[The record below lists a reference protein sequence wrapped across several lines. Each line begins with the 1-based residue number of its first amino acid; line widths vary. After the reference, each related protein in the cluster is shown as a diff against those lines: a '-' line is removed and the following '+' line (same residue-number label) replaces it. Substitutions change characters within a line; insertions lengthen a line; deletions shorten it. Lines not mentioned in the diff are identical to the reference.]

1 MVSSS
6 ATTSADAAETAL
18 ETGLAPTPAPAR
30 SERWVSAKAAF
41 WPVLF
46 VFLLLGFTRS
56 WLATRLD
63 GFTVDEA
70 WHVVAGASY
79 ARRGDY
85 RLNPEHP
92 PLVKLW
98 VGQMLSEDV
107 FHLPPFRP
115 LADKADERDFT
126 DDTAYLKNDVER
138 VQHHVRLAMFGL
150 NALLLLGFALALRR
164 SFGPGLALA
173 VVGLLLL
180 DPTLAAHL
188 PVALTDLPV
197 ALLAATA
204 ALLAAQA
211 FRSWK
216 ALDLVL
222 ASLALGLTLSAKHS
236 GVVAGIFVLGFGAIA
251 VVRER
256 LAGGGRALVARR
268 SAQVAG
274 VLFGAYLTLWSFYSF
289 RFAEASPD
297 ELKALPVAVVGS
309 KPGDPEAFNRSMA
322 DKIADLHS
330 PLHRAVLDLAVQT
343 HVLPRAYL
351 WGLADIVRAGVEG
364 RQEVLYIF
372 GTRYEEDT
380 PWFFFLAVLAA
391 KIPLGL
397 SALALAGLWLLVRR
411 RVPEEWRWP
420 ALGLLGWGA
429 VFLVCLMRGN
439 SGYAGIRHAVPM
451 LPVFAFAGGL
461 GLVLAWRM
469 RPRWP
474 AFAAAGLVAAFAL
487 SALPVVRPWEYYN
500 ELVGGPD
507 QGWRAFTDD
516 GLDNNQRRREL
527 AQYYDAHVRGTGKHA
542 YDYYGISHEEAQ
554 ARGID
559 FHSLEED
566 TDDSDVLSGTVFV
579 NAREITP
586 RRTYDLSVFRETPPT
601 ARFGNL
607 LVFEGDYHVP
617 WLRAAR
623 RWTGIWEALSHHAH
637 DPARAERLLREV
649 MDIYPQDYHAAFALG
664 NLRLERNDYPAAV
677 VAYRSARENAP
688 PGALVAALDEQI
700 ATLQAPGASGVRPLR
715 DPWLE

>member
-1 MVSSS
+1 MVSTS
-6 ATTSADAAETAL
+6 ATTSAGGPATAAETAAAPPR
-18 ETGLAPTPAPAR
+18 LA
-30 SERWVSAKAAF
+30 RWVSSRAAF
-41 WPVLF
+41 WPILV
-46 VFLLLGFTRS
+46 VFLLLGFTRAWVS
-56 WLATRLD
+56 TRLD

-98 VGQMLSEDV
+98 VGQMLPESV
-107 FHLPPFRP
+107 FQLPPFRP

-126 DDTAYLKNDVER
+126 DDAAYLKNDVER

-150 NALLLLGFALALRR
+150 NGLLLLALAFALRR
-164 SFGPGLALA
+164 SFGPGPTLA
-173 VVGLLLL
+173 VIGLLLL

-204 ALLAAQA
+204 ALLAAQG

-216 ALDLVL
+216 PLDLAL
-222 ASLALGLTLSAKHS
+222 ASLALGLTLAAKHS
-236 GVVAGIFVLGFGAIA
+236 GVVAGLFVLG
-251 VVRER
+251 
-256 LAGGGRALVARR
+256 LAGVGVVFSSGGAALKARR
-268 SAQVAG
+268 AG
-274 VLFGAYLTLWSFYSF
+274 LAAAVLFGAYLTLWGFYSF

-297 ELKALPVAVVGS
+297 ELRALPVAVAGS
-309 KPGDPEAFNRSMA
+309 SPGDPEAFNRSMG
-322 DKIADLHS
+322 DKIADLRS
-330 PLHRAVLDLAVQT
+330 PRHRAVLELAVQT

-351 WGLADIVRAGVEG
+351 WGLADILRAGVEG
-364 RQEVLYIF
+364 RQEVLYVF

-380 PWFFFLAVLAA
+380 PWFFFPAVLAA
-391 KIPLGL
+391 KLPLGL
-397 SALALAGLWLLVRR
+397 SALALAGVVLFARR
-411 RVPEEWRWP
+411 RVPEAWRWP
-420 ALGLLGWGA
+420 GLALLGWGA
-429 VFLVCLMRGN
+429 VFLVTLMRGN

-451 LPVFAFAGGL
+451 LPVVAFAGGL
-461 GLVLAWRM
+461 AVALAWRA

-474 AFAAAGLVAAFAL
+474 AFAAAGLVAAFAR

-507 QGWRAFTDD
+507 EGWRSFTDD
-516 GLDNNQRRREL
+516 GLDNSQRRREL
-527 AQYYDAHVRGTGKHA
+527 AWYYDAHVRGTGKRA
-542 YDYYGISHEEAQ
+542 YDYYGISHEEAH

-559 FHSLEED
+559 FHSLEDD
-566 TDDSDVLSGTVFV
+566 TGDSDVLSGTVFV

-586 RRTYDLSVFRETPPT
+586 RRTYDLTVFRETAPS

-607 LVFEGDYHVP
+607 LVFEGEYRLP
-617 WLRAAR
+617 WLRAQR
-623 RWTGIWEALSHHAH
+623 RWTGIWEALSHHSP

-649 MDIYPQDYHAAFALG
+649 MEIYPEDYHAAFALG
-664 NLRLERNDYPAAV
+664 NLRLERDDYPAAV
-677 VAYRSARENAP
+677 AAYRSARDHSP

-700 ATLQAPGASGVRPLR
+700 AALESPNASAVRPLR